1 MKSYKELQIYQRG
14 YEAAKACYRMT
25 EEYPESEKYGVT
37 NQMRRAALSIPLNI
51 AEGFAKRE
59 SQSEFK
65 RFLMMAI
72 GSANEMQVLIDFS
85 YDLGYIGKEKHDRA
99 IQEYEEISKMLNVL
113 IAKIKRENANS

>member
-25 EEYPESEKYGVT
+25 EDYPEDEIYGVT
-37 NQMRRAALSIPLNI
+37 NQIRRAALSIPLNI

-65 RFLMMAI
+65 RYLMMAI

-85 YDLGYIGKEKHDRA
+85 YDLGYMGNEKYEKA
-99 IQEYEEISKMLNVL
+99 KKEYEEIGKMISSFVKALKNN
-113 IAKIKRENANS
+113 I

>member
-51 AEGFAKRE
+51 AEGFAKKE

-65 RFLMMAI
+65 RFLMMAT

-85 YDLGYIGKEKHDRA
+85 YDLGYIGKEKYNKA
-99 IQEYEEISKMLNVL
+99 KKEYEEIGKMINGF
-113 IAKIKRENANS
+113 IKTLKEKNL